1 MRRFIPD
8 PPRPENPGFVPDA
21 EITQRLAFWLGGL
34 SAGET
39 RRAGAI
45 DLTPLVHGGPHC
57 EPFVLLHDALASG
70 ALEVVESGG
79 GVVNTVLARN
89 RGERPV
95 LILDGESIVG
105 AKQDRVVTLDVIVGV
120 GEEVSIPVGCVERGR
135 WHHVSREFRS
145 GAMPVEP
152 QLRAETSREIREHG
166 RVNQARLWKSVDAKL
181 ERCRVSSETANYHD
195 YIARRQ
201 ADAEAHAQHVTPV
214 PNQVGVLALLD
225 GELLGLDLLGC
236 PSNWA
241 SLSERLVK
249 TYVLAGLDAPVPAGG
264 KPAESGSAGEAAAQA
279 GSWLRRVASA
289 GVRARRGVGRGL
301 QLGLEG
307 AGLSGGGL
315 WWEAHP
321 AHLAVFGG

>member
-1 MRRFIPD
+1 MRRLIPD
-8 PPRPENPGFVPDA
+8 PSRPENPAFGPDA
-21 EITQRLAFWLGGL
+21 DVSQRLAFWLGRL
-34 SAGET
+34 STGET

-45 DLTPLVHGGPHC
+45 DLTPLVHAGPHC

-95 LILDGESIVG
+95 LILEGESIVG
-105 AKQDRVVTLDVIVGV
+105 AKQDRVVTLDAIVGA
-120 GEEVSIPVGCVERGR
+120 GEEVPIPVGCVERGR
-135 WHHVSREFRS
+135 WHHVSRGFS
-145 GAMPVEP
+145 AGAMPVEP
-152 QLRAETSREIREHG
+152 QLRKETSREIREHG
-166 RVNQARLWKSVDAKL
+166 RVDQARLWKSVDAKL
-181 ERCRVSSETANYHD
+181 ARCRVSSETANYQD
-195 YIARRQ
+195 YVAQRK
-201 ADAEAHAQHVTPV
+201 AEADRHLHDLAPV

-225 GELLGLDLLGC
+225 GDLLGLDLLGC

-264 KPAESGSAGEAAAQA
+264 KADTSATPAQAGEAADA
-279 GSWLRRVASA
+279 WVRRVASA

-307 AGLSGGGL
+307 AGVSGGGL